1 MEPLSA
7 RGLPRLSW
15 IDTLY
20 SSTYLSILLFTP
32 LDTLLPIYLHSR
44 LHLMPFYP
52 ATPSFSVSWAACSCY
67 KQSYIHTES
76 TAFSLDFQLVGITVA
91 VHNNTVNPQHTTPP
105 TRLFHKVVITG
116 LLLASRHRDRVK
128 PGETWYGE
136 CESCSQP
143 GGRTLCSNLSRT
155 QAVGC

>member
-1 MEPLSA
+1 MLAVCPGCPGSTPSTAVRISPSFYL
-7 RGLPRLSW
+7 LLWTHCFPFIFTRLQ
-15 IDTLY
+15 
-20 SSTYLSILLFTP
+20 
-32 LDTLLPIYLHSR
+32 
-44 LHLMPFYP
+44 LMPFYP

-91 VHNNTVNPQHTTPP
+91 VHNNPP
-105 TRLFHKVVITG
+105 HAFVSQSGDHSCLMLLG
-116 LLLASRHRDRVK
+116 LLLASRHRDRVN